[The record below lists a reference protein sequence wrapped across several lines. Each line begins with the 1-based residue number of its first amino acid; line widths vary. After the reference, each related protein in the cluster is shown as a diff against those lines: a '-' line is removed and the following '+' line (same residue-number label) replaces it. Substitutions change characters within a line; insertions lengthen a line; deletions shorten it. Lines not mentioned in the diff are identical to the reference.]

1 MAVQPGLCFTW
12 SETPKTG
19 FLASRLILVSFFQAS
34 QVVPEWLENYAKG
47 SVSTAG
53 YVPMGGKFGGKDIRK
68 GVPRVSAA
76 LNLSWQIL

>member
-1 MAVQPGLCFTW
+1 M
-12 SETPKTG
+12 
-19 FLASRLILVSFFQAS
+19 
-34 QVVPEWLENYAKG
+34 VPEWLENYAKG

-76 LNLSWQIL
+76 LT